1 MAMRGR
7 PCGRRRLTRP
17 AKLRKR
23 IISPPR
29 HGGKASVWR
38 DRSAIPRAP
47 RALFRFGNVGSFCRT
62 PPCRRAA
69 TGSRGLDRLPHCC
82 SLFLIVICAGGMPGG
97 SAQSRAAQG
106 EIRPLVRRPHCYF
119 IVINNGRPVH
129 LLPSSRCQTARSAVA
144 KTRVFLARTARDRR
158 PSGPSPG
165 GRFRIANLCSIIT
178 LRSQ

>member
-38 DRSAIPRAP
+38 DRSAT
-47 RALFRFGNVGSFCRT
+47 RALPGRCSVSATWVRSAERRHAGASRTGRGASTDRRIVVHCSSLLFAPAECRAD
-62 PPCRRAA
+62 PHKAARRKAK
-69 TGSRGLDRLPHCC
+69 SVPW
-82 SLFLIVICAGGMPGG
+82 
-97 SAQSRAAQG
+97 
-106 EIRPLVRRPHCYF
+106 VRRRHCYF

-144 KTRVFLARTARDRR
+144 SPRVSLARTARDRR
-158 PSGPSPG
+158 PLRIISGRPISDCESLWH
-165 GRFRIANLCSIIT
+165 NYVT
-178 LRSQ
+178 

>member
-47 RALFRFGNVGSFCRT
+47 RALFRFGNVGSFCQT
-62 PPCRRAA
+62 PHAGASEPVAGPRPNAALLFVVIFIVFHCYLRGLGRRANRTRPRGARRNSPLRA
-69 TGSRGLDRLPHCC
+69 T
-82 SLFLIVICAGGMPGG
+82 
-97 SAQSRAAQG
+97 
-106 EIRPLVRRPHCYF
+106 PHCYF

-129 LLPSSRCQTARSAVA
+129 LLPPSRCQTARSA
-144 KTRVFLARTARDRR
+144 LAAVRR
-158 PSGPSPG
+158 PCTRHAGPSALLIAS
-165 GRFRIANLCSIIT
+165 GRPFRIANLLYHNHVT
-178 LRSQ
+178 